1 MTGLFQRRVHPGTLF
16 TVLAGMVL
24 TSMLVMVPAAAQPT
38 GNVARVEAGPA
49 WSSLTAIQR
58 RQLEPLHAEWANID
72 ATRKQKWLDVAA
84 RMPSMSPPEQDR
96 VRVRMAEWARMSPA
110 ERGRARLQFQ
120 EARQLAPGDRQE
132 RWQAYQSLPA
142 DQRQALASK
151 AAPATPKS
159 APNKRPPAPVAT
171 SSTKRNVVSFAPA
184 PSPLRTVAP
193 TVVQSR
199 AGATTSL
206 VTKSPSPPV
215 HHQAG
220 LPKIAATKSF
230 VDQSTLLPKRGPQGA
245 AVAVAPASAPRQ
257 P

>member
-1 MTGLFQRRVHPGTLF
+1 MTGLFQQRVHPGALAAAFAAVTLAW
-16 TVLAGMVL
+16 L
-24 TSMLVMVPAAAQPT
+24 LVMGPAAAQSSA
-38 GNVARVEAGPA
+38 GAARTEDGPA
-49 WSSLTAIQR
+49 WSSLTAGQR
-58 RQLEPLHAEWANID
+58 RDLQPLQAEWAGID
-72 ATRKQKWLDVAA
+72 AVRKQKWLDIAS
-84 RMPSMSPPEQDR
+84 RMPTMSPPEQTR
-96 VRVRMAEWARMSPA
+96 VKVRMAEWARMTPT

-120 EARQLAPGDRQE
+120 EARQLAPGNREE
-132 RWQAYQSLPA
+132 RWQAYQSLPP

-151 AAPATPKS
+151 AAPAAPKT
-159 APNKRPPAPVAT
+159 APAKRPPAAA
-171 SSTKRNVVSFAPA
+171 SGTKRNEVTFAPA
-184 PSPLRTVAP
+184 PSPMRPVAP

-220 LPKIAATKSF
+220 LPKIAATKGF

-245 AVAVAPASAPRQ
+245 AVTAAPASAPRR

>member
-1 MTGLFQRRVHPGTLF
+1 MTGHFLHRVHPAALVAALAAVTLA
-16 TVLAGMVL
+16 LL
-24 TSMLVMVPAAAQPT
+24 LVTGPAAAQPT
-38 GNVARVEAGPA
+38 TGTVRAEDGPA
-49 WSSLTAIQR
+49 WSSLTASQR
-58 RQLEPLHAEWANID
+58 RDLQPLQAEWARID
-72 ATRKQKWLDVAA
+72 ALRKQKWLDIAS
-84 RMPSMSPPEQDR
+84 RMPTMSPPEQTR
-96 VRVRMAEWARMSPA
+96 VKVRMAEWARMTPA

-120 EARQLAPGDRQE
+120 EARQLAPGNREE
-132 RWQAYQSLPA
+132 RWQAYQSLPS

-151 AAPATPKS
+151 AAPAAPKA
-159 APNKRPPAPVAT
+159 APAKRPPAPTAT
-171 SSTKRNVVSFAPA
+171 SSTKRNEVTFAPA
-184 PSPLRTVAP
+184 PSPMRPVAP

-220 LPKIAATKSF
+220 LPKIAATKNF

-245 AVAVAPASAPRQ
+245 AVAATPASAPRR

>member
-1 MTGLFQRRVHPGTLF
+1 MTVRSERRVLSGTLLALSLCALLMTA
-16 TVLAGMVL
+16 TVQAQQSAG
-24 TSMLVMVPAAAQPT
+24 
-38 GNVARVEAGPA
+38 NARPEAGPA

-58 RQLEPLHAEWANID
+58 RQLEPLHAEWAGID

-84 RMPSMSPPEQDR
+84 RMPSMNPAEQAR
-96 VRVRMAEWARMSPA
+96 VRVRMAEWARMTPA

-132 RWQAYQSLPA
+132 RWQAYQSLPV
-142 DQRQALASK
+142 DQRQALARK
-151 AAPATPKS
+151 ALPSGTKTAGEAQGAATPS
-159 APNKRPPAPVAT
+159 TPNA
-171 SSTKRNVVSFAPA
+171 KRNVVTFGPPSAPA
-184 PSPLRTVAP
+184 RPVAP